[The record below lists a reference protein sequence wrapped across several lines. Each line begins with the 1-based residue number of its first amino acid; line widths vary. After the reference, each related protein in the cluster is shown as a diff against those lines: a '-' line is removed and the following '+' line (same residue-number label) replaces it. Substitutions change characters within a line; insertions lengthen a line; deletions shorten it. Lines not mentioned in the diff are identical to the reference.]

1 MNPILDEE
9 MPWARWAI
17 LLKHYCATYRIRKAG
32 GRSAEHSV
40 IFAASGKSRPASQA
54 NPDKPWW
61 YLRLEYAALI
71 CS

>member
-1 MNPILDEE
+1 MNSILDEE

-17 LLKHYCATYRIRKAG
+17 LLKHYCAAYRIRKVG

-40 IFAASGKSRPASQA
+40 IFAASGKSRAASQA